1 MTTTTAA
8 TITVEQLRDEVT
20 ALARRCLCDPVTELF
35 GPLLE
40 TQERVFS
47 RLEND
52 PVPEHVHELYLLA
65 ALVSGM
71 LAKAHHD
78 LDREHQAMSLARMA
92 YVCADNAGHAGLR
105 AWSRGLQS
113 LLAYSGGRPQEAAAF
128 ADCGARIAVEET
140 GSVAS
145 WLACAQARA
154 LARLGAAEPARL
166 ALARAEDLREHHVHD
181 DLDAIGGIFLF
192 TPARQ
197 HHYAADTY
205 ACLPEQADRAVHEAT
220 RSIALYAAAPPEQ
233 RSFGDEAG
241 ARCVLALTR
250 VRAGDAAA
258 ARDALGPVLRLD
270 LPRRTAEV
278 MAGMARV
285 GAALRHSR
293 FADVPEA
300 RDLREQIEW
309 FAQRPASALSS

>member
-1 MTTTTAA
+1 MTILAEN
-8 TITVEQLRDEVT
+8 ITVEQLRDEVT
-20 ALARRCLCDPVTELF
+20 ALAGRCLCDPVTELF

-52 PVPEHVHELYLLA
+52 PVPDHVHDLYLLA
-65 ALVSGM
+65 ALVSAM

-78 LDREHQAMSLARMA
+78 LDREHQAMSLARMG
-92 YVCADNAGHAGLR
+92 YVCADNIGHTGLR

-113 LLAYSGGRPQEAAAF
+113 LLAYSAGRPQEAAAF
-128 ADCGARIAVEET
+128 ADCGARIAAEQS
-140 GSVAS
+140 GSVTS
-145 WLACAQARA
+145 WLASSQARA

-166 ALARAEDLREHHVHD
+166 ALVRADDMREHHVHD

-192 TPARQ
+192 APARQ
-197 HHYAADTY
+197 HHYAADAY
-205 ACLPEQADRAVHEAT
+205 ACLPGQQERAVHEAT
-220 RSIALYAAAPPEQ
+220 RSIALYAAATPEQ

-250 VRAGDAAA
+250 VWAGDTTA
-258 ARDALGPVLRLD
+258 ARDTLGPVLRLD

-278 MAGMARV
+278 MAGVARV
-285 GAALRHSR
+285 GDALRDSR

-309 FAQRPASALSS
+309 FAQRPASALAS

>member
-1 MTTTTAA
+1 MTTLAE
-8 TITVEQLRDEVT
+8 TITVEQLRDDVT
-20 ALARRCLCDPVTELF
+20 SLAQRCLCDPVTDLF

-40 TQERVFS
+40 VQERVFS

-52 PVPEHVHELYLLA
+52 PVPDHVQELYLLA

-92 YVCADNAGHAGLR
+92 YVCADNIGHHGLR

-113 LLAYSGGRPQEAAAF
+113 LLAYSAGRPQEAAAF
-128 ADCGARIAVEET
+128 ADCGARIADGQN
-140 GSVAS
+140 GSVTS
-145 WLACAQARA
+145 WLACSQARA

-166 ALARAEDLREHHVHD
+166 ALVRADDMREHHVHD
-181 DLDAIGGIFLF
+181 DLDAIGGIFWF
-192 TPARQ
+192 APARQ
-197 HHYAADTY
+197 HHYAADAY
-205 ACLPEQADRAVHEAT
+205 ACLPGQSERAIHEAT
-220 RSIALYAAAPPEQ
+220 RSIALYAAASPEQ

-250 VRAGDAAA
+250 VWAGEAVA
-258 ARDALGPVLRLD
+258 ARDTLGPVLRLD

-278 MAGMARV
+278 MAGVTRV
-285 GAALRHSR
+285 GDALREAR

-300 RDLREQIEW
+300 RDLRARIEW
-309 FAQRPASALSS
+309 FAQRPASALAS

>member
-1 MTTTTAA
+1 MTILAEN
-8 TITVEQLRDEVT
+8 ITVEQLRDEVA
-20 ALARRCLCDPVTELF
+20 ALAGRCLCDPVTELF

-40 TQERVFS
+40 AQERVFS

-52 PVPEHVHELYLLA
+52 PEPDHVRELYLLA

-78 LDREHQAMSLARMA
+78 LDREHQAMTLARTA
-92 YVCADNAGHAGLR
+92 YVCADNIGHTGLR

-128 ADCGARIAVEET
+128 ADCGSGIAAEQT

-154 LARLGAAEPARL
+154 LARLGHAEAARL
-166 ALARAEDLREHHVHD
+166 ALVRADDLREHHTHD
-181 DLDAIGGIFLF
+181 DLDALGGIFLF
-192 TPARQ
+192 APARH
-197 HHYAADTY
+197 HHYAADAY
-205 ACLPEQADRAVHEAT
+205 ACLPDQRERAVHEAT
-220 RSIALYAAAPPEQ
+220 RSIALYAASPPEQ

-241 ARCVLALTR
+241 ARCVLALVR
-250 VRAGDAAA
+250 VRDGDVAA
-258 ARDALGPVLRLD
+258 ARDTLGPVLRLD

-278 MAGMARV
+278 MAGVARV
-285 GAALRHSR
+285 ADALRDSR

-300 RDLREQIEW
+300 RELREQIEW